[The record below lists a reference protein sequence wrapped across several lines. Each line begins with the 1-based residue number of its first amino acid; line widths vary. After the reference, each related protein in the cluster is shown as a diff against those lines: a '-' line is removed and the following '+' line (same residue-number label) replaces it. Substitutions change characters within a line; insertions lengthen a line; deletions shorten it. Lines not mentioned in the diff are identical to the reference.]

1 MKPQEIGTQLMRGN
15 HYDFDIKV
23 HTFAVVNREEDLGYP
38 VSGDQLALVREYSRI
53 LERLSA

>member
-1 MKPQEIGTQLMRGN
+1 MEQEIGTQLLRGN
-15 HYDFDIKV
+15 RYDFDIKV
-23 HTFAVVNREEDLGYP
+23 SDFRTVNRDEDLGYP

>member
-1 MKPQEIGTQLMRGN
+1 MEQEIGKQLMKGN
-15 HYDFDIKV
+15 RYDFDIEV
-23 HTFAVVNREEDLGYP
+23 HTFSVVNRNEDVGYP